1 MKHGYR
7 AFTMQGL
14 IVVLLAA
21 AGAAAVGF
29 LAARNRQHMLP
40 LKDAAQAAYDAAR
53 REGMVI
59 AGVAEDLGGAVGAVG
74 WFIRSIARVVPVYES
89 GTGKGPFH
97 KLDRSHTA
105 LAGTDVGRDEQSL
118 YIQKRDLRSYI
129 RWARSM
135 Q

>member
-1 MKHGYR
+1 
-7 AFTMQGL
+7 MQEW
-14 IVVLLAA
+14 IIALLAA
-21 AGAAAVGF
+21 VTAAALGF
-29 LAARNRQHMLP
+29 GLRSAKRKQRMLP

-59 AGVAEDLGGAVGAVG
+59 AGVAEDSGGALGAIG

-97 KLDRSHTA
+97 RLDRARSA
-105 LAGTDVGRDEQSL
+105 LADTGVGTEEQSL